1 MKVQNVYGLVSHTH
15 CADKELE
22 CFHKMTFFFAEH
34 RILFVLQVLNSM
46 LKEICA
52 ALLEADVNIRLVKKL
67 RENVRA
73 VIDFEEMAGGLNKR
87 RMIQSAVF
95 KELVKLVD
103 PGVKPYQ
110 PVKGRP
116 NIIMFV
122 GLQGSGKTTT
132 CTKLAYHYQK
142 KNWKSC
148 LVCADTFRAGAYDQI
163 KQNATKARIPFYGSY
178 TEVDPVIIAQDGVDM
193 FKKEGFEMIIVD
205 TSGRHKQEESLF
217 EEMLAVATAV
227 VSVIL
232 CVMCLACV
240 D

>member
-1 MKVQNVYGLVSHTH
+1 
-15 CADKELE
+15 
-22 CFHKMTFFFAEH
+22 
-34 RILFVLQVLNSM
+34 M

-52 ALLEADVNIRLVKKL
+52 ALLEADVNIRLVKQL

-122 GLQGSGKTTT
+122 GLQVRHTT
-132 CTKLAYHYQK
+132 CHHKWNEFFANFCIYFHFFTPKRVLERQQHVRNWRIIIKRKIGNRVWCAPIHSVPVPTIKSNRMQQKHGYHSMAVTPRYFRL
-142 KNWKSC
+142 WP
-148 LVCADTFRAGAYDQI
+148 CATFFPGI
-163 KQNATKARIPFYGSY
+163 CTNKHVSF
-178 TEVDPVIIAQDGVDM
+178 
-193 FKKEGFEMIIVD
+193 
-205 TSGRHKQEESLF
+205 TS
-217 EEMLAVATAV
+217 T
-227 VSVIL
+227 
-232 CVMCLACV
+232 
-240 D
+240 